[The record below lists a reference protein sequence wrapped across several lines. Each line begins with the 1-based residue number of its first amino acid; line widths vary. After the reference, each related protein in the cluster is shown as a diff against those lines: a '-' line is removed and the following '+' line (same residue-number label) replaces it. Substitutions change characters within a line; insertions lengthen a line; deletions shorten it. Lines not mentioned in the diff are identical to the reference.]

1 VDCFTSDP
9 DSLSPREGC
18 RSTATKAVLDGIEDT
33 MYRFGRRGRLGDEA
47 SSIRFLAKS
56 VPRIGRLAMTLVLAI
71 ATPPRRRSV
80 SMSCARAPVWTTVEV
95 YGIRCLLP
103 ALHMRDFA

>member
-9 DSLSPREGC
+9 DFLSPGEGC

-33 MYRFGRRGRLGDEA
+33 IYRFGRRGRLGDEA

-56 VPRIGRLAMTLVLAI
+56 VHWPVGDDARIGDCYSTSTSISIDVLRSRTRLDDGQGL
-71 ATPPRRRSV
+71 RH
-80 SMSCARAPVWTTVEV
+80 SMPLTSPS
-95 YGIRCLLP
+95 
-103 ALHMRDFA
+103 H